1 MPGRF
6 SKDHLWQLAGGE
18 RAFERR
24 EEYIEAECIPWTYW
38 RHQLLKQVEFCSFRA
53 FSFHSHL
60 ADRGSAIAALEL
72 KPFLEKVFVAWP
84 FYCCFSG

>member
-53 FSFHSHL
+53 FSAFTATL
-60 ADRGSAIAALEL
+60 PTE
-72 KPFLEKVFVAWP
+72 VARSP
-84 FYCCFSG
+84 PLS